1 MRETDGQEKWPR
13 LKKDPDQNVRNG
25 GFTMAVQKK
34 SLISNRTTVKKAI
47 IATKAGAPTEPAP
60 TSLTPNK
67 LHPNKLHPNKLH
79 PNKLHP
85 FKVV

>member
-1 MRETDGQEKWPR
+1 VKQ
-13 LKKDPDQNVRNG
+13 DPDQKVRKNG

-60 TSLTPNK
+60 TSLTPTK
-67 LHPNKLHPNKLH
+67 LHPTKLHPTKLH
-79 PNKLHP
+79 PTKLHPTKLHP
-85 FKVV
+85 FKMV